1 MLKKLTI
8 IGVGLIGGS
17 LARALRAAGA
27 VEEVVGFGRTTSHL
41 QQAVELG
48 VIDRAEVKLAEAVKG
63 ADVVVLAVPVSVI
76 PDFFDQLG
84 SVLAPPTVLTDV
96 GSVKGQ
102 VVAAAKASLG
112 DRFADYVPGHP
123 IAGAEYAGVAASKP
137 ELFQDQRVILTPV
150 AKTNKSAVA
159 RVRQLWER
167 SGAVVE
173 EMDVG
178 RHDQILAACS
188 HLPHVLAFALVDNL
202 VRRDDYRDIFKYAA
216 GGFRDFTRIASSDP
230 TMWRD
235 ICVANDS
242 ALAEVLKK
250 FRLELDQMIRAIE
263 KRDGRQL
270 MDIFERAKHARDR
283 FVSRET

>member
-17 LARALRAAGA
+17 LARALRAAGV
-27 VEEVVGFGRTTSHL
+27 VEEVVGFGRTPNHL

-63 ADVVVLAVPVSVI
+63 ADVVVLAVPVGI
-76 PDFFDQLG
+76 MPDFFDQLG
-84 SVLAPPTVLTDV
+84 SVLEPPTVLTDV

-102 VVAAAKASLG
+102 VVAAAKASLA
-112 DRFADYVPGHP
+112 DRFTDFVPGHP

-150 AKTNKSAVA
+150 AETDMSAVA

-173 EMDVG
+173 EMDVN

-188 HLPHVLAFALVDNL
+188 HLPHALAFTLVDNL
-202 VRRDDYRDIFKYAA
+202 VRRDDYSDIFKYAA

-250 FRLELDQMIRAIE
+250 FRLDLDQLIRAIE
-263 KRDGRQL
+263 KGDGRQL
-270 MDIFERAKHARDR
+270 MDIFERAKQARDR